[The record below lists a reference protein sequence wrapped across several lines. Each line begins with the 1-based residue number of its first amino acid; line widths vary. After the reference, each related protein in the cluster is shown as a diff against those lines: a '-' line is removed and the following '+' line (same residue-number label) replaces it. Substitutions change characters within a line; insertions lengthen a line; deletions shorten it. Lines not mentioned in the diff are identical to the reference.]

1 MFGRQWIRSDPLS
14 YSRYAS
20 MSVLVPLHLVLPVSV
35 RTDRYRSQ
43 RRGASALPFLYRPSI
58 SERANAKHF
67 HQGWS
72 DCVSFGDF
80 SSYRDRFEKI
90 QTYFAPRFPEAIRVG
105 NQMIKT
111 ILEKTE
117 RSN

>member
-1 MFGRQWIRSDPLS
+1 MVFLFFPFYTGLVSQN
-14 YSRYAS
+14 
-20 MSVLVPLHLVLPVSV
+20 VLTL
-35 RTDRYRSQ
+35 
-43 RRGASALPFLYRPSI
+43 I
-58 SERANAKHF
+58 NF

-117 RSN
+117 KE